1 MNESPN
7 KRTVIVGLFVIVGL
21 AFLLAGILMIGN
33 LHETFKRKMK
43 VVSIFDDVSG
53 LQAGNNVW
61 FSGVKIGTV
70 SNLRFYSN
78 SRVQVTINIELKAQ
92 EYIRKDSKIKIGSD
106 GLIGNK
112 IVVIYGGSAKSAEI
126 QEGDTLEVE
135 KTFTQEDM
143 VNTLQENNKNLLAIT
158 ADFKTISGKLASG
171 DGTMGKLLSDNAVY
185 DHINRATLSLQQA
198 SSKANQLLS
207 SLSTF
212 SAGLNKDG
220 TLANE
225 LVTDTLV
232 FQSIRSSMLQLKK
245 ITDTA
250 AVFVTQLKDAGNNPA
265 STLGVLIHDE
275 PSGTRM
281 KQTIKNLESSSRK
294 LDQDLEAAQHSFLLR
309 SFFRKKEKAAKRDST
324 TN

>member
-1 MNESPN
+1 
-7 KRTVIVGLFVIVGL
+7 
-21 AFLLAGILMIGN
+21 
-33 LHETFKRKMK
+33 
-43 VVSIFDDVSG
+43 
-53 LQAGNNVW
+53 
-61 FSGVKIGTV
+61 V

-78 SRVQVTINIELKAQ
+78 SQVQVTINIELKAQ

-135 KTFTQEDM
+135 KTFTQEDL

-185 DHINRATLSLQQA
+185 DHINLATRSLQQA

-245 ITDTA
+245 IADTA
-250 AVFVTQLKDAGNNPA
+250 AVFVNQLKEAGNNPA

-275 PSGTRM
+275 PTGTRM

-324 TN
+324 MN